1 MTWRFVR
8 EPTIRCL
15 ARPGSSLLAHLPP
28 GKVLS
33 SIGVRATAGLCGFG
47 SCWGAR
53 FATGPVSAAAVEI
66 RQSACDG
73 CQSLSGPAGSL
84 TALS

>member
-15 ARPGSSLLAHLPP
+15 ARPGSSSLAHLPP
-28 GKVLS
+28 GRVS
-33 SIGVRATAGLCGFG
+33 PSIGVRASAGLCGFG
-47 SCWGAR
+47 SCRGAR
-53 FATGPVSAAAVEI
+53 FATGPVSAAAVEL
-66 RQSACDG
+66 RRGACDG
-73 CQSLSGPAGSL
+73 GQSLSGPAGSL

>member
-15 ARPGSSLLAHLPP
+15 ARPGSSSLAHLPP
-28 GKVLS
+28 GRVS
-33 SIGVRATAGLCGFG
+33 PSIGVRASAGLCGFG
-47 SCWGAR
+47 SCRGAR
-53 FATGPVSAAAVEI
+53 FATGPVSAAAVEL
-66 RQSACDG
+66 RRVACDG